1 MIVLVLLALCTAG
14 VTDLGAKATQSRSE
28 LRATTHPAGSRPADF
43 GAVPIQSNA
52 LGHHLH
58 VFLAKTCRS
67 TVLAFLR
74 TLNAGCDAGL
84 KMFVGHSSVLSL
96 NKNVSAHR
104 SLKRSKKHADDHLP
118 MCDVV
123 THRDGKLVV
132 SNKEAYPW
140 RLIPF
145 AV

>member
-1 MIVLVLLALCTAG
+1 MVDFVLPAF
-14 VTDLGAKATQSRSE
+14 
-28 LRATTHPAGSRPADF
+28 RATSVTDF
-43 GAVPIQSNA
+43 GAYSADVVGELRPSAHVGRRSPANLGAISVKSNA